1 MGVPYNFLQ
10 ELSGAGRSI
19 APSEFDESD
28 RYVGTISQAN
38 LFFASESFVLG
49 ASLGSF
55 GSGNLHSSLSNLY
68 EKSNISNERFLNS
81 FTLDALSNTNIP
93 TETGFVRLN
102 LHNPNLSRIPLETGI
117 VSLSASGRNTLFP
130 LETGS
135 IYVSFSPNF
144 ASGISDP
151 YDLNIN
157 FNYDFSE
164 VIKDDFSNALSSE
177 LFIKSILRDNSSL
190 EFILNTGEY
199 KGMPSMNQVDY
210 GNLSLIIFTGSY
222 SGPE

>member
-10 ELSGAGRSI
+10 ELSGAGSSI

-28 RYVGTISQAN
+28 RYIGTISQAN

-68 EKSNISNERFLNS
+68 EKSNISNQRVLSS
-81 FTLDALSNTNIP
+81 FTLNPLSNTIIP
-93 TETGFVRLN
+93 SETGFVRLN
-102 LHNPNLSRIPLETGI
+102 LQNPNLSRIPLETGS
-117 VSLSASGRNTLFP
+117 VSSSVSGKNTLFP

-135 IYVSFSPNF
+135 VYVSFSPNF
-144 ASGISDP
+144 VSGINDP

-157 FNYDFSE
+157 FNYDFSG
-164 VIKDDFSNALSSE
+164 VIKDSFSNTLSLE
-177 LFIKSILRDNSSL
+177 LFIKSILRDNPSL
-190 EFILNTGEY
+190 AFVLSTGEY
-199 KGMPSMNQVDY
+199 KGGSSMNQIDY
-210 GNLSLIIFTGSY
+210 GNLNLIIFTGSY

>member
-28 RYVGTISQAN
+28 RYIGTIAQDN

-68 EKSNISNERFLNS
+68 EKSNISNERVLNS
-81 FTLDALSNTNIP
+81 FTLDPLSNTRIA
-93 TETGFVRLN
+93 TETGFARLN
-102 LHNPNLSRIPLETGI
+102 LHNLNLSRILLETGI

-135 IYVSFSPNF
+135 IYVSFSPDF

-164 VIKDDFSNALSSE
+164 VIKDDFSGALSLE
-177 LFIKSILRDNSSL
+177 LFIKSILRDNYSL
-190 EFILNTGEY
+190 EFVLNTGEY
-199 KGMPSMNQVDY
+199 EGIPSMSQVDY
-210 GNLSLIIFTGSY
+210 GNLNLIIFTGSY

>member
-10 ELSGAGRSI
+10 ELSGAGKFI
-19 APSEFDESD
+19 APSEFDDSS
-28 RYVGTISQAN
+28 RYIGTIQQDN
-38 LFFASESFVLG
+38 FFFGNESGILY
-49 ASLGSF
+49 ATL
-55 GSGNLHSSLSNLY
+55 NLY
-68 EKSNISNERFLNS
+68 EKGNVSNERVLNS
-81 FTLDALSNTNIP
+81 FTLDPLSSTKIP
-93 TETGFVRLN
+93 TETGFVRLS
-102 LHNPNLSRIPLETGI
+102 LQNPNLSRIPLETGS

-144 ASGISDP
+144 VSGINDP

-157 FNYDFSE
+157 FNYDVSG
-164 VIKDDFSNALSSE
+164 VIMDDFSNTLSLE

-190 EFILNTGEY
+190 ELVLNTGEY
-199 KGMPSMNQVDY
+199 RGGYSMEQLDY
-210 GNLSLIIFTGSY
+210 GNLNLIIFTGSY

>member
-19 APSEFDESD
+19 APSEFDDSS
-28 RYVGTISQAN
+28 RYIGTIQQDN
-38 LFFASESFVLG
+38 FFFGSESGVLY
-49 ASLGSF
+49 ATL
-55 GSGNLHSSLSNLY
+55 NLY
-68 EKSNISNERFLNS
+68 EKSNVSNERVLNS
-81 FTLDALSNTNIP
+81 FTLDPLSNTNIP

-117 VSLSASGRNTLFP
+117 VSLSVSGKNTFLP

-135 IYVSFSPNF
+135 IYVSLSPNF

-157 FNYDFSE
+157 FNYDFSGI
-164 VIKDDFSNALSSE
+164 IKDDFSGALSLE
-177 LFIKSILRDNSSL
+177 LFIKSILKDNSSL

-199 KGMPSMNQVDY
+199 KGIPSMSQIDY
-210 GNLSLIIFTGSY
+210 GNLNLIIFTGSY

>member
-19 APSEFDESD
+19 APSEFDDSS
-28 RYVGTISQAN
+28 RYIGTIQQEN
-38 LFFASESFVLG
+38 FFFGNESGVLY
-49 ASLGSF
+49 ATL
-55 GSGNLHSSLSNLY
+55 NLY
-68 EKSNISNERFLNS
+68 EKGNVSNERFLNS

-102 LHNPNLSRIPLETGI
+102 LHNLNLSRITLETGS
-117 VSLSASGRNTLFP
+117 VSLSASGRSSLFP

-135 IYVSFSPNF
+135 IHVSLSSNF
-144 ASGISDP
+144 ISGISDP

-164 VIKDDFSNALSSE
+164 IIKDDFSGALSLG
-177 LFIKSILRDNSSL
+177 LFIKSILKDNSSL

-199 KGMPSMNQVDY
+199 KGIPSMSQIDY
-210 GNLSLIIFTGSY
+210 GNLNLIIFTGSY

>member
-19 APSEFDESD
+19 APSEFDDSS
-28 RYVGTISQAN
+28 RYIGTIQQDN
-38 LFFASESFVLG
+38 FFFGNESGVLY
-49 ASLGSF
+49 ATL
-55 GSGNLHSSLSNLY
+55 NLY
-68 EKSNISNERFLNS
+68 GKGNVSNERFLNS

-117 VSLSASGRNTLFP
+117 VSSSVSGKNTLFP

-135 IYVSFSPNF
+135 VYVSFSPNF
-144 ASGISDP
+144 MSGINDP

-157 FNYDFSE
+157 FNYDVSG
-164 VIKDDFSNALSSE
+164 VIMDDFSNTLSLGE

-199 KGMPSMNQVDY
+199 KGIPSMSQIDY
-210 GNLSLIIFTGSY
+210 GNLNLIIFTGSY

>member
-10 ELSGAGRSI
+10 ELSGAGSSI

-28 RYVGTISQAN
+28 RYIGTISQAN

-68 EKSNISNERFLNS
+68 EKSNISNQRVLSS
-81 FTLDALSNTNIP
+81 FTLNPLSNTIIP
-93 TETGFVRLN
+93 SETGFVRLN
-102 LHNPNLSRIPLETGI
+102 LQNPNLSRIPLETGS
-117 VSLSASGRNTLFP
+117 VSSSVSGKNTLFP

-135 IYVSFSPNF
+135 VYVSFSPNF
-144 ASGISDP
+144 VSGINDP

-157 FNYDFSE
+157 FNYDFSG
-164 VIKDDFSNALSSE
+164 VIKDGFSNTLSLE
-177 LFIKSILRDNSSL
+177 LFIKSILRDNPSL
-190 EFILNTGEY
+190 AFVLSTGEY
-199 KGMPSMNQVDY
+199 KGGSSMNQIDY
-210 GNLSLIIFTGSY
+210 GNLNLIIFTGSY